1 MWKTNKWVP
10 EWVIRHAIAHLH
22 PGLQPHC
29 RCAIS
34 IMEGRQHTGGKL
46 VPSKTGPALSWPPI
60 LSQPPIH
67 CPCILKL
74 KTRNTLCHPFVK
86 FLGILGLFFFS
97 EHLQCVLNK
106 YLLLQLFLW
115 AWVISS
121 PIPFTIATALPP
133 HWPPRFPG
141 MYPVCFC
148 LKTFAISFSQPKTS
162 SLLLSQVHC
171 LISFRYLLKCTL
183 LSKTFSDQWI

>member
-22 PGLQPHC
+22 PGLQPRC

-86 FLGILGLFFFS
+86 FLGILGLFFFFWAS
-97 EHLQCVLNK
+97 SMCTQQIFTAATIFMSMGD
-106 YLLLQLFLW
+106 LLSHT
-115 AWVISS
+115 IHHSHC
-121 PIPFTIATALPP
+121 IATTLAASLSWNVPSMFLPQDLCNI
-133 HWPPRFPG
+133 F
-141 MYPVCFC
+141 
-148 LKTFAISFSQPKTS
+148 
-162 SLLLSQVHC
+162 LSA
-171 LISFRYLLKCTL
+171 
-183 LSKTFSDQWI
+183 